1 MTKQNAIHRHIVMS
15 EKYRKWLLKENQRR
29 RKGRKVIR
37 TSKTRK
43 WWKQFDK
50 DWKAEWKSKQKREQK

>member
-1 MTKQNAIHRHIVMS
+1 MTKQNVIHKHIVMS
-15 EKYRKWLLKENQRR
+15 EKYRKWLLKESQRR
-29 RKGRKVIR
+29 RKGGKVIR

-50 DWKAEWKSKQKREQK
+50 DFKKKWRKEQKGEQK